1 MLEEFLDIERI
12 EESVWK
18 WMLINRNFEMQDNE
32 SVFLYMD
39 MCPTNGIVVVVV
51 VVDWDWLERQP

>member
-1 MLEEFLDIERI
+1 
-12 EESVWK
+12 
-18 WMLINRNFEMQDNE
+18 MLINGNFEMQDNE

-39 MCPTNGIVVVVV
+39 MCPTNGILVVVV